1 MAKQPIPP
9 LAIAWSRQWNVQ
21 LFEVAGG
28 QDCQEQKQLLRG
40 GTRRTR
46 AATEAGGVL
55 QLVNMTCIPWVFSD
69 TVYSIYL
76 YRLIYVYR
84 YIT

>member
-1 MAKQPIPP
+1 MAKQPISP
-9 LAIAWSRQWNVQ
+9 LAIAWSRQCNVQ

-46 AATEAGGVL
+46 AATEAGGFL

-76 YRLIYVYR
+76 YRIIYMYR